1 MGSVTLLFV
10 EMVAHSDSRSRLKN
24 YPSGVWK
31 KKLGKFSN
39 KIFYFQIQV
48 SLVNVFPFFLLKIT
62 VSEPLTEPIIFEHTI
77 SSVGNV
83 ETGLKIGM
91 KILTINEIE
100 ICNLKHSDIAKL
112 LKKR

>member
-1 MGSVTLLFV
+1 MPSLPFV
-10 EMVAHSDSRSRLKN
+10 S
-24 YPSGVWK
+24 PSLITGVPAK
-31 KKLGKFSN
+31 TA
-39 KIFYFQIQV
+39 
-48 SLVNVFPFFLLKIT
+48 FP
-62 VSEPLTEPIIFEHTI
+62 PLSSIFEHTI